1 MQVSIDIS
9 LGVCFSFPMLY
20 KKIVEKAKSGDF
32 GGRIKEFLNT
42 FPEGKI
48 DAETAL
54 YLCQGCGNMEVLPEL
69 SMYLPKGEAPKR
81 FPFKG
86 ESYVTHRDL
95 ERDYALFEVYP
106 HKCSKC
112 QRIYTLIPREKI
124 LSSKLIKCPQ
134 CKVALELIEFE
145 RGDCVSKAD
154 SQASPAV

>member
-69 SMYLPKGEAPKR
+69 SMYLPKAKHL
-81 FPFKG
+81 KG
-86 ESYVTHRDL
+86 FL
-95 ERDYALFEVYP
+95 
-106 HKCSKC
+106 SKENRML
-112 QRIYTLIPREKI
+112 RIGI
-124 LSSKLIKCPQ
+124 
-134 CKVALELIEFE
+134 
-145 RGDCVSKAD
+145 
-154 SQASPAV
+154 